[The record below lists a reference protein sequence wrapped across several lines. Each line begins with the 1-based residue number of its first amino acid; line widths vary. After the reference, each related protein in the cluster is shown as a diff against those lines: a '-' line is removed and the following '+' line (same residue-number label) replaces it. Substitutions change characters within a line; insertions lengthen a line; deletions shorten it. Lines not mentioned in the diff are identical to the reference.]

1 MKMTLLEIVQSI
13 LSDMDAEN
21 VNSLSDTTEAMQV
34 ASIVRDTY
42 FNIISNRNVPEHKQF
57 IKLVALSD
65 SARPTHMKYGD
76 DVQDIEKVWYDTSRD
91 GSFEYTEIRFV
102 TPLDFITL
110 SDGIQSN
117 YVEVSDI
124 KAGTKI
130 RVGTNKAPSYYTSFD
145 DEHIVF
151 DSYDSTVDSTIQ
163 NSKSR
168 AYGVKVPSFSVTED
182 TFIPDM
188 DHNYFPLLLNESK
201 SVSLSLLKG
210 GPDPKVDQAAR
221 RQRARVQD
229 NKYNTTRT
237 RGLSKYGR

>member
-76 DVQDIEKVWYDTSRD
+76 DVQDIEKVWYDTSSD

-102 TPLDFITL
+102 TPLDL
-110 SDGIQSN
+110 SHCLTVSN
-117 YVEVSDI
+117 L
-124 KAGTKI
+124 TML
-130 RVGTNKAPSYYTSFD
+130 R
-145 DEHIVF
+145 
-151 DSYDSTVDSTIQ
+151 
-163 NSKSR
+163 
-168 AYGVKVPSFSVTED
+168 
-182 TFIPDM
+182 
-188 DHNYFPLLLNESK
+188 
-201 SVSLSLLKG
+201 SLI
-210 GPDPKVDQAAR
+210 
-221 RQRARVQD
+221 
-229 NKYNTTRT
+229 
-237 RGLSKYGR
+237 

>member
-1 MKMTLLEIVQSI
+1 
-13 LSDMDAEN
+13 
-21 VNSLSDTTEAMQV
+21 
-34 ASIVRDTY
+34 
-42 FNIISNRNVPEHKQF
+42 
-57 IKLVALSD
+57 
-65 SARPTHMKYGD
+65 
-76 DVQDIEKVWYDTSRD
+76 
-91 GSFEYTEIRFV
+91 
-102 TPLDFITL
+102 
-110 SDGIQSN
+110 
-117 YVEVSDI
+117 
-124 KAGTKI
+124 
-130 RVGTNKAPSYYTSFD
+130 
-145 DEHIVF
+145 
-151 DSYDSTVDSTIQ
+151 VDSTIQ